1 MSSAVSSRSRNYKTL
16 DEYRINRG
24 HPHESKNGYEYNQ
37 PKLKHRQMSSDSINN
52 VKPLAP
58 HPSSAAPPRRRSPTR
73 DYRGESSFKSSP
85 RSSNSRSRRPS
96 KSPPREAVDNLLR
109 KSAIQSVLKTFQ
121 CNESTRVN
129 NSSSTM
135 NHVHPHPRQN
145 PHEPGAGL
153 HNSLLEE
160 ESVKSKQSAFQPF
173 VDDDS
178 AYFNNTRD
186 PWKKQ
191 SPLKKLMESPM
202 KACRTNFTNDNEDI
216 LQSTFNCSDKKKKKA
231 FDSRKMVYKGES
243 DDAFLNTKDAWGDDE
258 VDQVFRRS
266 PKVESYTDPFMK
278 NSRGRNGVLK
288 PSSNI
293 TNEDDSDL
301 YKPPITSAETNNNV
315 DERFRIAAMDSV
327 KKAIQFSR
335 EENVHASPRG
345 SRGMLN
351 PNPRDAKF
359 GSSRKSPIRERMDM
373 ERNPDASY
381 RSVALKDGPSSK
393 KSELQPESTPA
404 TKYNLLDDSMEKQKE
419 KYNTP
424 IASAGVSRTTK
435 KLRGNTPDTVQT
447 AQLTPSPITED
458 RPRSQ
463 VTIEQTDSLSLISS
477 IFFDKDGNG
486 SITEKHHIQRL
497 YGEWQKGN
505 LQMKCMLA
513 EEIVN
518 WFDDE
523 DAGGREWVHMEP
535 FRIAAKDVINQIEN
549 EKSER
554 IALKAENESLKRQLA
569 TYKSHI
575 IEMEKKKLAEKIE
588 DDDAQ
593 SVLSN
598 MGLKAEL
605 VSWKAKLSEKESDF
619 EEYKKKCE
627 ENESDYKK
635 QIQKLTLSSK
645 NFKSKAE
652 CDVLNKQIETLQEK
666 ADLYKEQLRESEQ
679 YVKELED
686 TIDDQLKLWQ
696 EEEETFRKEVT
707 SLKEKLNQAAEVET
721 KYESLQRESQELKK
735 ELVRSQA
742 DIKEIRTMNQK
753 LEENKRSNFEIE
765 RSARETSERYEET
778 IRIMKEK
785 NNALENDL
793 KRAQRK
799 LDDMFDETMKTH
811 TSNEQEVKK
820 LKEQLEHASFRVQ
833 VMRNESPKRKRP
845 SNNNLSE
852 ETTISQLMDQLK
864 AADLRAEE
872 AWEAKRALE
881 ESMISMRPD
890 EIDGIKD
897 GDAEEKQHMQDIV
910 DALTKKLYDA
920 RSRSRRIAVKSEE
933 ELSKVREA
941 EIEMRKLA
949 SKYEKQASEWKQ
961 KLLKL
966 KQNYA
971 TELSTRRSVEST
983 LRSEISVLRQNKSMS
998 ASTSLLP
1005 NSMKTHSNYI
1015 GKEIDAVIEITN
1027 KLQDSANLITKAKQK
1042 IGRDMLNNVAKNI
1055 DILKSRVSKL
1065 EVAAEEDKLQI
1076 ENSLNSYE
1084 LAINEYESK
1093 VNVFKNEIDA
1103 SKENLRIATE
1113 QRKMEAEDAKKAG
1126 LALQQKIDVTIN
1138 RLTTLE
1144 GEYREYKEKSELGRS
1159 GGSNQSNVGQMRALD
1174 VTSNGT
1180 KSDLD
1185 NKHDLIQLA
1194 PSDEASGLHITSK
1207 LSEKPPMPAN
1217 SNRQKMKVQHGV
1229 DGGVVE
1235 VNLRE
1240 DDNSIQ
1246 NSNFDSNVDMITSYK
1261 SYDIHNSVEER
1272 SQNEP
1277 TKKSFENDVQNSSV
1291 GKNTSH
1297 ASVSSHD
1304 SAISA
1309 SQSQNKTSS
1318 SRISGESDRSSELA
1332 EDSEFSNSHSYDT
1345 SNSILE
1351 SIGTEMDSGVM
1362 ERRGENSTV
1371 AASRSTIEDTTSHT
1385 EGDESSLSFEE
1396 QKEKSAI
1403 GIILDED
1410 ISAIEKLKDSSEI
1423 MESFDADKSRIFD
1436 VTEKS
1441 IESESGGEWDF
1452 DQSTERSL

>member
-24 HPHESKNGYEYNQ
+24 HPHDSKNGYEYNQ
-37 PKLKHRQMSSDSINN
+37 PKMKHRQMSSDSINN

-73 DYRGESSFKSSP
+73 DYRGETSFKSSP
-85 RSSNSRSRRPS
+85 RSRNSRSRRPS

-121 CNESTRVN
+121 CNESTRVY

-135 NHVHPHPRQN
+135 NHVHPHPMQN

-191 SPLKKLMESPM
+191 SPLKKLLESPM

-216 LQSTFNCSDKKKKKA
+216 LQSTFHCSDKKKKKA

-243 DDAFLNTKDAWGDDE
+243 DDAFLNTKDAWGEDE
-258 VDQVFRRS
+258 VDQVFRKS
-266 PKVESYTDPFMK
+266 PKVESYADPFMK
-278 NSRGRNGVLK
+278 NSRGRNDMLK

-301 YKPPITSAETNNNV
+301 YNPPITSSETNNN

-335 EENVHASPRG
+335 EENLQASPRG
-345 SRGMLN
+345 SRGILN

-359 GSSRKSPIRERMDM
+359 GSSRKSPIRERMEM
-373 ERNPDASY
+373 ERNPSTSY
-381 RSVALKDGPSSK
+381 RAVALKDGPSSK
-393 KSELQPESTPA
+393 KTELQPESTPA

-435 KLRGNTPDTVQT
+435 KLNGSTPGTAQTV
-447 AQLTPSPITED
+447 QLTPSPMTED

-463 VTIEQTDSLSLISS
+463 VTIEQTDSLSLVSS

-518 WFDDE
+518 WFEDE

-554 IALKAENESLKRQLA
+554 IALEAENESLKRQLA

-575 IEMEKKKLAEKIE
+575 IEMEKKKLAEK
-588 DDDAQ
+588 DDDDDTQ

-605 VSWKAKLSEKESDF
+605 VSWKAKLSEKESKF

-652 CDVLNKQIETLQEK
+652 CGVLNTQIKTLQEK
-666 ADLYKEQLRESEQ
+666 ANLYKEQLQESEQ

-707 SLKEKLNQAAEVET
+707 SLKEKLNLATEVET
-721 KYESLQRESQELKK
+721 KYELLQKDSQELKK

-742 DIKEIRTMNQK
+742 DIKEIRKMNQK

-765 RSARETSERYEET
+765 RSARESSERYEET
-778 IRIMKEK
+778 IRNMKEK
-785 NNALENDL
+785 NNSLENEL

-811 TSNEQEVKK
+811 ASNKQEVKK

-845 SNNNLSE
+845 SDNNISE

-881 ESMISMRPD
+881 ESMISMGPD
-890 EIDGIKD
+890 EVDGIKD
-897 GDAEEKQHMQDIV
+897 TDAEEKQHMQDIV

-941 EIEMRKLA
+941 EKEMRKLA
-949 SKYEKQASEWKQ
+949 AKYEKQASDWKQ

-1005 NSMKTHSNYI
+1005 NSMKTHSNCI
-1015 GKEIDAVIEITN
+1015 EKEIDAVIEITN
-1027 KLQDSANLITKAKQK
+1027 KLKDSANLITKAKQK

-1055 DILKSRVSKL
+1055 DILKSTVSKL
-1065 EVAAEEDKLQI
+1065 EIAAEEDKLQI

-1084 LAINEYESK
+1084 LAINEYDAK
-1093 VNVFKNEIDA
+1093 VNELKNEVDA
-1103 SKENLRIATE
+1103 SKDNLRVATE
-1113 QRKMEAEDAKKAG
+1113 QRKMEAEDAKKTG

-1138 RLTTLE
+1138 RLTDLE
-1144 GEYREYKEKSELGRS
+1144 REYREYKEKSEVGRS
-1159 GGSNQSNVGQMRALD
+1159 GGSHIGQIRALD
-1174 VTSNGT
+1174 VTSNGI
-1180 KSDLD
+1180 KSESENNFDS
-1185 NKHDLIQLA
+1185 IQLA
-1194 PSDEASGLHITSK
+1194 PSDEASGLHIASK
-1207 LSEKPPMPAN
+1207 VSEKPPMPTN

-1246 NSNFDSNVDMITSYK
+1246 NSNFDSKVDMITSYK
-1261 SYDIHNSVEER
+1261 SYDLHNSVEEM
-1272 SQNEP
+1272 SQNES
-1277 TKKSFENDVQNSSV
+1277 TKKPLENDVQTSSV
-1291 GKNTSH
+1291 EKNTSS

-1304 SAISA
+1304 SAISI
-1309 SQSQNKTSS
+1309 SQSQNTTSS
-1318 SRISGESDRSSELA
+1318 SRDSGESDKSSELA
-1332 EDSEFSNSHSYDT
+1332 ENSEFSNSRSYDT

-1371 AASRSTIEDTTSHT
+1371 AESRSNIEDTNSHNA
-1385 EGDESSLSFEE
+1385 EGDERSLSFEE
-1396 QKEKSAI
+1396 QKERSAS

-1410 ISAIEKLKDSSEI
+1410 ISVIERLKDSSEI
-1423 MESFDADKSRIFD
+1423 MESFDADKNRIFD
-1436 VTEKS
+1436 LTEKS
-1441 IESESGGEWDF
+1441 IESESGGTWDF